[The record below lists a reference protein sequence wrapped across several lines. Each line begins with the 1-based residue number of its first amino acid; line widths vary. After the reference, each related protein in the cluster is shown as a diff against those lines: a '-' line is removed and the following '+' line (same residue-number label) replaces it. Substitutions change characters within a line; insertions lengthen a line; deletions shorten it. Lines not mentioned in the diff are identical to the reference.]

1 MKYIKHISGV
11 VPHTNKNID
20 IPINFKNL
28 IITGNN
34 SSGKTQFLLAL
45 KVKLDIYIKEKLIQE
60 KDKILSRIDTYK
72 KDLES
77 FQKGSS
83 DYSNRE
89 RWLENELNKL
99 NRIDSGITLEI
110 PTILD
115 ISYKFEK
122 RKQL

>member
-1 MKYIKHISGV
+1 MKYIKHISGI
-11 VPHTNKNID
+11 VPHANKNID

-45 KVKLDIYIKEKLIQE
+45 KEKLDIYIKEKLIQE
-60 KDKILSRIDTYK
+60 KDKIISRINGYK

-83 DYSNRE
+83 DYRE
-89 RWLENELNKL
+89 VV
-99 NRIDSGITLEI
+99 
-110 PTILD
+110 PHV
-115 ISYKFEK
+115 
-122 RKQL
+122 